1 MGLRFHVLRHTAI
14 TILAES
20 DASEQKVM
28 AIAGH
33 VSRKMLEHYS
43 HIRMEAK
50 RRAVGAL
57 MAPKSVPAAEH
68 PEAYVTKYVTN
79 RVSRDTAN
87 PQLLEKNG
95 GPGLT

>member
-1 MGLRFHVLRHTAI
+1 
-14 TILAES
+14 
-20 DASEQKVM
+20 M

-43 HIRMEAK
+43 HIRMDAK
-50 RRAVGAL
+50 RRAVRAL
-57 MAPKSVPAAEH
+57 VTPKSIPAAQEA
-68 PEAYVTKYVTN
+68 EAYVTKYVTK
-79 RVSRDTAN
+79 RASRDSQT